1 MIWQHRVQM
10 LTPYKNQLL
19 VGGEE
24 GGGMVVITVATL
36 SVTWIHMIEDR
47 PLAPSSSAPSA
58 HCTPQAAYRQ
68 ESPPFEFQWL

>member
-1 MIWQHRVQM
+1 M
-10 LTPYKNQLL
+10 LTPYKNQLS

-47 PLAPSSSAPSA
+47 PLAPGSSA

-68 ESPPFEFQWL
+68 EFPPFELQWL